1 MGTIAGPGSHLP
13 INRCDRPKRFRSWL
27 SRSEPIPTIRNAA
40 SGHAKKICSNG
51 GQVKRFL
58 LSGRISQGRVPAA
71 VMALGKKQGPRY
83 PGTKTCCALPRTQQT
98 VDLRH
103 LGPCDRALSVDLQ
116 KLHPCRAMPS
126 HRSLSFRV
134 APGTLPPAR
143 IRSVTSRPFASLERL
158 RDLRPRGT
166 YRPDQRPVNKM
177 GAQLFATPNV
187 SSRPQIFWLYSGEC
201 AISAA
206 G

>member
-1 MGTIAGPGSHLP
+1 MDLRTAERLVSTVLPMGTIAGPGSYLP

-27 SRSEPIPTIRNAA
+27 SRSEPTRQSEMLLRDTRKNMLHRRA
-40 SGHAKKICSNG
+40 
-51 GQVKRFL
+51 GQE
-58 LSGRISQGRVPAA
+58 ISFVRTNFPGPVPAA
-71 VMALGKKQGPRY
+71 VMALGEKQGPRY

-116 KLHPCRAMPS
+116 KLQPCRAMPS
-126 HRSLSFRV
+126 HRSFSFRV

-158 RDLRPRGT
+158 RRLRP
-166 YRPDQRPVNKM
+166 
-177 GAQLFATPNV
+177 
-187 SSRPQIFWLYSGEC
+187 
-201 AISAA
+201 
-206 G
+206 

>member
-1 MGTIAGPGSHLP
+1 VDLRTAERLVSTVLPMGTIAGPGSHLP

-40 SGHAKKICSNG
+40 SGHAKKYARSEGRSRVFFCADEFP
-51 GQVKRFL
+51 FL
-58 LSGRISQGRVPAA
+58 RVPAA
-71 VMALGKKQGPRY
+71 VMALGEKQGPRY

-116 KLHPCRAMPS
+116 KLQPCRAMPS
-126 HRSLSFRV
+126 HRSFSFRV

-143 IRSVTSRPFASLERL
+143 IRSVTSQPFASLERL
-158 RDLRPRGT
+158 RRLRP
-166 YRPDQRPVNKM
+166 
-177 GAQLFATPNV
+177 
-187 SSRPQIFWLYSGEC
+187 
-201 AISAA
+201 
-206 G
+206 